1 MKKILIFL
9 LAAGIT
15 LSSFTACGKKPS
27 NDVNDFNDDE
37 INETEDKTDSTET
50 DAGNNNN
57 GDNGNNNENNNTE
70 NNGNNGNNPAP
81 CTHTGGTATCKAK
94 AKCATCGAEYGEIDK
109 NNHAEKAQFVTTPAT
124 HEKLYPCCET
134 VVLKEEAHK
143 WSDGA
148 CSVCGHEE
156 YKTQTVDQT
165 AVYAGN
171 LLTLNVNKRF
181 TGKVDVVNLQ
191 DREDRSKIDDGETN
205 SYSILQPVRERYFAT
220 AATAAALNNMM
231 QDFYNATKDRNVVI
245 TGAYD
250 NAAIE
255 IQDAIYSS
263 GEAIALSYFHD
274 YDKNGVQDQRSIA
287 GVDLYNWIYINAHKY
302 GFIATYPSSN
312 VFKYI
317 GVAHATAAFEKNVC
331 LNDYLTIL
339 NQSSFENPVKINA
352 NNTHV
357 AYYCPITDVK
367 VPENYLYEIS
377 GNNMDGVI
385 VTVYKDKIA
394 HPNGGESTP
403 DDDATVLP
411 FEIANDFTYVLYT
424 ANLRATATE
433 SATILTEIPFGAKL
447 TRSLKNDKWSKVT
460 YTTENGTTYTGY
472 ILNDLITTN
481 EDTVTFGDQG
491 INNVY
496 PVFKLKAGANY
507 VLRYFP
513 LADGY
518 PHKLQTLSKYDLGEV
533 GVLCGGDEVTVLE
546 VSKDKLWVKV
556 RSTKVDKAVDG
567 QYNKNY
573 TSTAEGY
580 ILYEFLETANAAN
593 K

>member
-1 MKKILIFL
+1 MKRILIFL
-9 LAAGIT
+9 LVAVIV
-15 LSSFTACGKKPS
+15 LSAFASCGKKPVVK
-27 NDVNDFNDDE
+27 DDDE
-37 INETEDKTDSTET
+37 SEKITET
-50 DAGNNNN
+50 QDATEAPDNNGNNNN
-57 GDNGNNNENNNTE
+57 QTNNDANNDNNDT
-70 NNGNNGNNPAP
+70 PAA
-81 CTHTGGTATCKAK
+81 CTHNGGTATCKAK
-94 AKCATCGAEYGEIDK
+94 AICATCGAEYGELNK
-109 NNHAEKAQFVTTPAT
+109 TNHADKAQFITTPAT

-134 VVLKEEAHK
+134 VVIKEEAHT

-156 YKTQTVDQT
+156 YKTITVEQKV
-165 AVYAGN
+165 VYAGN
-171 LLTLNVNKRF
+171 LLTLNINNRY

-205 SYSILQPVRERYFAT
+205 SYTVLPAVRERYFAT

-231 QDFYNATKDRNVVI
+231 QDFYNATKDRNVFI
-245 TGAYD
+245 SGAYD

-263 GEAIALSYFHD
+263 GEAIALSYFHN
-274 YDKNGVQDQRSIA
+274 YDKNGISDQRSIA
-287 GVDLYNWIYINAHKY
+287 GVDLYNWIYNNAHKY

-312 VFKYI
+312 IFKYI
-317 GVAHATAAFEKNVC
+317 GEAHATAAFEKKVC

-339 NQSSFENPVKINA
+339 NQSNFENPVKINA

-357 AYYCPITDVK
+357 AYYCPITEVK

-385 VTVYKDKIA
+385 VTVYTDKYI
-394 HPNGGESTP
+394 HGDNSTP
-403 DDDATVLP
+403 DEEATVLP

-433 SATILTEIPFGAKL
+433 SATILTEIPFGTKL
-447 TRSLKNDKWSKVT
+447 TRALKNDKWSKVT
-460 YTTENGTTYTGY
+460 YTTENGTSYTGY

-481 EDTVTFGDQG
+481 EDTVTFGNQG
-491 INNVY
+491 VNDVY
-496 PVFKLKAGANY
+496 PIFKLKAGNNY

-518 PHKLQTLSKYDLGEV
+518 PHKLQTISKDDLGAV
-533 GVLCGGDEVTVLE
+533 GQLCGGDEVTVLE
-546 VSKDKLWVKV
+546 ISKDKMWVKV
-556 RSTKVDKAVDG
+556 RSTKVDKAVNG
-567 QYNKNY
+567 VYNKNY

-580 ILYEFLETANAAN
+580 ILYEFLEPTATVN

>member
-1 MKKILIFL
+1 MKRILIFL
-9 LAAGIT
+9 LVAVIV
-15 LSSFTACGKKPS
+15 LSAFASCGKKPVVK
-27 NDVNDFNDDE
+27 DDDE
-37 INETEDKTDSTET
+37 SEKITET
-50 DAGNNNN
+50 QDATEAPDNSGNNNN
-57 GDNGNNNENNNTE
+57 QTNDDANKDNNDT
-70 NNGNNGNNPAP
+70 PAA
-81 CTHTGGTATCKAK
+81 CTHNGGTATCKAK
-94 AKCATCGAEYGEIDK
+94 AICATCGAEYGELNK
-109 NNHAEKAQFVTTPAT
+109 TNHADKAQFITTPAT

-134 VVLKEEAHK
+134 VVIKEEAHT
-143 WSDGA
+143 WSEGA

-156 YKTQTVDQT
+156 YKTIT
-165 AVYAGN
+165 AEQKVVYAGN
-171 LLTLNVNKRF
+171 LLTLNINNRY
-181 TGKVDVVNLQ
+181 TGKVDVLNLQ

-205 SYSILQPVRERYFAT
+205 SYTILPAVRERYFAT

-231 QDFYNATKDRNVVI
+231 QDFYNATKDRNVFI
-245 TGAYD
+245 SGAYD

-263 GEAIALSYFHD
+263 GEAIALSYFHN
-274 YDKNGVQDQRSIA
+274 YDKNGISDQRSIA
-287 GVDLYNWIYINAHKY
+287 GVDLYNWIYNNAHKY
-302 GFIATYPSSN
+302 GFIATYPASN
-312 VFKYI
+312 IFKYI
-317 GVAHATAAFEKNVC
+317 GEAHATAAFEKKVC

-357 AYYCPITDVK
+357 AYYCPITEVK

-385 VTVYKDKIA
+385 VTVYTDKYI
-394 HPNGGESTP
+394 HGDNSTP
-403 DDDATVLP
+403 DEEATVLP

-433 SATILTEIPFGAKL
+433 SATILTEIPFGTKL
-447 TRSLKNDKWSKVT
+447 TRALKNDKWSKVT
-460 YTTENGTTYTGY
+460 YTTENGTAYTGY

-491 INNVY
+491 VNDVY
-496 PVFKLKAGANY
+496 PIFKLKAGNNY

-518 PHKLQTLSKYDLGEV
+518 PHKLQTISKDDLGAV
-533 GVLCGGDEVTVLE
+533 GQLCGGDEVTVLE
-546 VSKDKLWVKV
+546 ISKDKMWVKV
-556 RSTKVDKAVDG
+556 RSTKVDKAVNG
-567 QYNKNY
+567 VYNKNY

-580 ILYEFLETANAAN
+580 ILYEFLETATAAN

>member
-1 MKKILIFL
+1 MKRILIFL
-9 LAAGIT
+9 LVAVIV
-15 LSSFTACGKKPS
+15 LSAFASCGKKPVVK
-27 NDVNDFNDDE
+27 DDDE
-37 INETEDKTDSTET
+37 SEKITET
-50 DAGNNNN
+50 QDATEAPDNNGNNNN
-57 GDNGNNNENNNTE
+57 QTNDDANKDNNDT
-70 NNGNNGNNPAP
+70 PAA
-81 CTHTGGTATCKAK
+81 CTHNGGTATCKAK
-94 AKCATCGAEYGEIDK
+94 AICATCGAEYGELNK
-109 NNHAEKAQFVTTPAT
+109 TNHAEKAQFITTPAT

-134 VVLKEEAHK
+134 VVIKEEAHT
-143 WSDGA
+143 WSEGA

-156 YKTQTVDQT
+156 YKTITAEQK

-171 LLTLNVNKRF
+171 LLTLNVNNRY

-205 SYSILQPVRERYFAT
+205 SYSILKDVRERYFAT

-231 QDFYNATKDRNVVI
+231 QDFYNATKDRNVFI
-245 TGAYD
+245 SGAYD

-263 GEAIALSYFHD
+263 GEAIALSYFHN
-274 YDKNGVQDQRSIA
+274 YDKNGISDQRSIA
-287 GVDLYNWIYINAHKY
+287 GVDLYNWIYNNAHKY

-312 VFKYI
+312 IFKYI
-317 GVAHATAAFEKNVC
+317 GEAHATAAFEKKVC

-357 AYYCPITDVK
+357 AYYCPITEVK

-385 VTVYKDKIA
+385 VTVYTDKYI
-394 HPNGGESTP
+394 HGDSSTP
-403 DDDATVLP
+403 DEEATVLP
-411 FEIANDFTYVLYT
+411 FENANDFTYVLYT

-433 SATILTEIPFGAKL
+433 SATILTEIPFGTKL
-447 TRSLKNDKWSKVT
+447 TRAYKNDKWSKVT
-460 YTTENGTTYTGY
+460 YTTENGTSYTGY

-491 INNVY
+491 VNDVY
-496 PVFKLKAGANY
+496 PVFKLKAGSNY

-518 PHKLQTLSKYDLGEV
+518 PHKLQTLSKDDLGAV
-533 GVLCGGDEVTVLE
+533 GQLCGGDEVTVLE
-546 VSKDKLWVKV
+546 ISKDKMWVKV
-556 RSTKVDKAVDG
+556 RSTKVDKAVNG
-567 QYNKNY
+567 VYNKNY

-580 ILYEFLETANAAN
+580 ILYEFLEPTAVVN

>member
-1 MKKILIFL
+1 MKRILIFL
-9 LAAGIT
+9 LVAVIV
-15 LSSFTACGKKPS
+15 LSAFASCGKKPVVK
-27 NDVNDFNDDE
+27 DDDE
-37 INETEDKTDSTET
+37 SEKITET
-50 DAGNNNN
+50 KDATEAPDNNGNNNN
-57 GDNGNNNENNNTE
+57 QTNDDANKDNNDT
-70 NNGNNGNNPAP
+70 PAA
-81 CTHTGGTATCKAK
+81 CTHNGGTATCKAK
-94 AKCATCGAEYGEIDK
+94 AICATCGAEYGELNK
-109 NNHAEKAQFVTTPAT
+109 NNHAEKAQFITTPAT

-134 VVLKEEAHK
+134 VVIKEEAHT

-156 YKTQTVDQT
+156 YKTITVEQKV
-165 AVYAGN
+165 VYAGN
-171 LLTLNVNKRF
+171 LLTLNINNRY

-205 SYSILQPVRERYFAT
+205 SYTVLPAVRERYFAT

-231 QDFYNATKDRNVVI
+231 QDFYNATKDRNVFI
-245 TGAYD
+245 SGAYD

-263 GEAIALSYFHD
+263 GEAIALSYFHN
-274 YDKNGVQDQRSIA
+274 YDKNGISDQRSIA
-287 GVDLYNWIYINAHKY
+287 GVDLYNWIYNNAHKY

-312 VFKYI
+312 IFKYI
-317 GVAHATAAFEKNVC
+317 GEAHATAAFEKKVC

-339 NQSSFENPVKINA
+339 NQSNFENPVKINA

-357 AYYCPITDVK
+357 AYYCPITEVK

-385 VTVYKDKIA
+385 VTVYTDKYI
-394 HPNGGESTP
+394 HGDNSTP
-403 DDDATVLP
+403 DEEATVLP

-433 SATILTEIPFGAKL
+433 SATILTEIPFGTKL
-447 TRSLKNDKWSKVT
+447 TRALKNDKWSKVT
-460 YTTENGTTYTGY
+460 YTTENGTSYTGY

-491 INNVY
+491 INDVY
-496 PVFKLKAGANY
+496 PIFKLKAGNNY

-518 PHKLQTLSKYDLGEV
+518 PHKLQTISKDDLGAV
-533 GVLCGGDEVTVLE
+533 GQLCGGDEVTVLE
-546 VSKDKLWVKV
+546 ISKDKMWVKV
-556 RSTKVDKAVDG
+556 RSTKVDKAVNG
-567 QYNKNY
+567 VYNKNY

-580 ILYEFLETANAAN
+580 ILYEFLEPTATVN

>member
-1 MKKILIFL
+1 MKRILIFL
-9 LAAGIT
+9 LVAVIV
-15 LSSFTACGKKPS
+15 LSAFASCGKKPVVK
-27 NDVNDFNDDE
+27 DDDE
-37 INETEDKTDSTET
+37 SEKITET
-50 DAGNNNN
+50 QDATEAPDNNGNNNN
-57 GDNGNNNENNNTE
+57 QTNDDANNNNDDT
-70 NNGNNGNNPAP
+70 PAA
-81 CTHTGGTATCKAK
+81 CTHNGGTATCKAK
-94 AKCATCGAEYGEIDK
+94 AICATCGAEYGELNK
-109 NNHAEKAQFVTTPAT
+109 TNHADKAQFITTPAT

-134 VVLKEEAHK
+134 VVIKEEAHT
-143 WSDGA
+143 WSEGA

-156 YKTQTVDQT
+156 YKTITVEQKV
-165 AVYAGN
+165 VYAGN
-171 LLTLNVNKRF
+171 LLTLNINNRY

-205 SYSILQPVRERYFAT
+205 SYTVLPAVRERYFAT

-231 QDFYNATKDRNVVI
+231 QDFYNATKDRNVFI
-245 TGAYD
+245 SGAYD

-263 GEAIALSYFHD
+263 GEAIALSYFHN
-274 YDKNGVQDQRSIA
+274 YDKNGISDQRSIA
-287 GVDLYNWIYINAHKY
+287 GVDLYNWIYNNAHKY

-312 VFKYI
+312 IFKYI
-317 GVAHATAAFEKNVC
+317 GEAHATAAFEKKVC

-339 NQSSFENPVKINA
+339 NQSNFENPVKINA

-357 AYYCPITDVK
+357 AYYCPITEVK

-385 VTVYKDKIA
+385 VTVYTDKYI
-394 HPNGGESTP
+394 HGDNSTP
-403 DDDATVLP
+403 DEEATVLP

-433 SATILTEIPFGAKL
+433 SATILTEIPFGTKL
-447 TRSLKNDKWSKVT
+447 TRALKNDKWSKVT
-460 YTTENGTTYTGY
+460 YTTENGTAYTGY

-491 INNVY
+491 VNDVY
-496 PVFKLKAGANY
+496 PIFKLKAGNNY

-518 PHKLQTLSKYDLGEV
+518 PHKLQTISKDDLGAV
-533 GVLCGGDEVTVLE
+533 GQLCGGDEVTVLE
-546 VSKDKLWVKV
+546 ISKDKMWVKV
-556 RSTKVDKAVDG
+556 RSTKVDKAVNG
-567 QYNKNY
+567 VYNKNY

-580 ILYEFLETANAAN
+580 ILYEFLEPTATVN

>member
-9 LAAGIT
+9 LVAVIV
-15 LSSFTACGKKPS
+15 LSAFASCGKKPVVK
-27 NDVNDFNDDE
+27 DDDE
-37 INETEDKTDSTET
+37 SEKITET
-50 DAGNNNN
+50 QDATEAPDNNGNNNN
-57 GDNGNNNENNNTE
+57 QTNDDANNDNNDT
-70 NNGNNGNNPAP
+70 PAA
-81 CTHTGGTATCKAK
+81 CTHNGGTATCKAK
-94 AKCATCGAEYGEIDK
+94 AICATCGAEYGELNK
-109 NNHAEKAQFVTTPAT
+109 TNHADKAQFITTPAT

-134 VVLKEEAHK
+134 VVIKEEAHT

-156 YKTQTVDQT
+156 YKTITVEQKV
-165 AVYAGN
+165 VYAGN
-171 LLTLNVNKRF
+171 LLTLNINNRY

-205 SYSILQPVRERYFAT
+205 SYTVLPAVRERYFAT

-231 QDFYNATKDRNVVI
+231 QDFYNATKDRNVFI
-245 TGAYD
+245 SGAYD

-263 GEAIALSYFHD
+263 GEAIALSYFHN
-274 YDKNGVQDQRSIA
+274 YDKNGISDQRSIA
-287 GVDLYNWIYINAHKY
+287 GVDLYNWIYNNAHKY

-312 VFKYI
+312 IFKYI
-317 GVAHATAAFEKNVC
+317 GEAHATAAFEKKVC

-357 AYYCPITDVK
+357 AYYCPITEVK

-385 VTVYKDKIA
+385 VTVYTDKYI
-394 HPNGGESTP
+394 HGDNSTP
-403 DDDATVLP
+403 DEEATVLP

-433 SATILTEIPFGAKL
+433 SATILTEIPFGTKL
-447 TRSLKNDKWSKVT
+447 TRALKNDKWSKVT
-460 YTTENGTTYTGY
+460 YTTENGTAYTGY

-491 INNVY
+491 VNDVY
-496 PVFKLKAGANY
+496 PVFKLKAGNNY

-518 PHKLQTLSKYDLGEV
+518 PHKLQTISKDDLGAV
-533 GVLCGGDEVTVLE
+533 GQLCGGDEVTVLE
-546 VSKDKLWVKV
+546 ISKDKMWVKV
-556 RSTKVDKAVDG
+556 RSTKVDKAVNG
-567 QYNKNY
+567 VYNKNY

-580 ILYEFLETANAAN
+580 ILYKFLEPTATVN